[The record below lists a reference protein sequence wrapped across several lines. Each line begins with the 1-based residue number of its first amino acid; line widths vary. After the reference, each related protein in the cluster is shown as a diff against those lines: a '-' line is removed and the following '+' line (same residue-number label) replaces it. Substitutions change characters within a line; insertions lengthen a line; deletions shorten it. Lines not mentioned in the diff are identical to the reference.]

1 MLVEEADGRP
11 RLTFRSRTGQAV
23 LEDVSVEIASEV
35 LQEGDRWGALA
46 ASELLELDDDDV
58 PHAVSPA
65 FAKTEELV
73 ELAPRE
79 RMGIAFGKLAA
90 AVTALIAHL
99 ADGTRHITAAERSAW
114 NGAADAAHAHVSDTT
129 RHITSAERGAWNAAH
144 AAANAAMPRA
154 GGQFTGNVLAAGTN
168 RAGASL
174 RNSEVYHAG
183 MGAHAA
189 TDRLIFV
196 RK

>member
-1 MLVEEADGRP
+1 MLVEEADGKP
-11 RLTFRSRTGQAV
+11 RLTFRSRAGQAV

-114 NGAADAAHAHVSDTT
+114 NGVADAAHAHVSDTT